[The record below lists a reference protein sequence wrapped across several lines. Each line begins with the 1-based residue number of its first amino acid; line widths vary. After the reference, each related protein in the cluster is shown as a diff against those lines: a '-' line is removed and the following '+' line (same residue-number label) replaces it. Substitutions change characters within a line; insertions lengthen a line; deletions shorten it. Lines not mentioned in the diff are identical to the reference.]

1 MVRAFH
7 FLNVDM
13 TSGYGNEPPW
23 SVGERRELPKGQ
35 RPILCERGY
44 HSCRTWLN
52 ALTYSPGPVAC
63 IVEVGRV
70 TRDEDK
76 QVGRWRRLV
85 AAVDASRQLRLFA
98 CECAERALKGE
109 REAGREP
116 AEVSWQAIE
125 VARQF
130 ANGEA
135 TAEEL
140 SAAASAAYAAAYS
153 AASAAYSAA
162 YSAAASAADSAA
174 SAAYRA
180 ADAAAYRAAS
190 AAYSAAASAAAY
202 SAEHKWQ
209 GLRLAEL
216 LAPLFAEAPVV
227 KGCGDT
233 WFWLCLRCGKG
244 HGGHVR

>member
-44 HSCRTWLN
+44 HSCRTWLD

-63 IVEVGRV
+63 VVEVGRV
-70 TRDEDK
+70 SRDTDK
-76 QVGRWRRLV
+76 QVGRWRRLI
-85 AAVDASRQLRLFA
+85 AAVDASKQLRLFA

-116 AEVSWQAIE
+116 AEVSWQAIK
-125 VARQF
+125 VARRF

-140 SAAASAAYAAAYS
+140 SAAARAAYAAYS
-153 AASAAYSAA
+153 AA
-162 YSAAASAADSAA
+162 D
-174 SAAYRA
+174 
-180 ADAAAYRAAS
+180 
-190 AAYSAAASAAAY
+190 AAASAAARAAY
-202 SAEHKWQ
+202 KWQ
-209 GLRLAEL
+209 GLRLAEYL
-216 LAPLFAEAPVV
+216 DPLFAEA
-227 KGCGDT
+227 
-233 WFWLCLRCGKG
+233 LRENGARRVLGAIKEG
-244 HGGHVR
+244 EHDD

>member
-44 HSCRTWLN
+44 HSCRTWLD
-52 ALTYSPGPVAC
+52 ALTYAPGPIAC
-63 IVEVGRV
+63 IVEIPSRV
-70 TRDEDK
+70 SRDTDK
-76 QVGRWRRLV
+76 QVGRWRRLI
-85 AAVDASRQLRLFA
+85 AAVDASKQLRLFA

-140 SAAASAAYAAAYS
+140 RAAC
-153 AASAAYSAA
+153 SAAYSG
-162 YSAAASAADSAA
+162 ADT
-174 SAAYRA
+174 AYRA
-180 ADAAAYRAAS
+180 AY
-190 AAYSAAASAAAY
+190 AAASAAARAAYAAY
-202 SAEHKWQ
+202 SAADAAASAAGSAAATAAYKWQ
-209 GLRLAEL
+209 GLRLAEYL
-216 LAPLFAEAPVV
+216 DPLFAEA
-227 KGCGDT
+227 
-233 WFWLCLRCGKG
+233 LRENGARRVLGAIKESD
-244 HGGHVR
+244 

>member
-35 RPILCERGY
+35 GPILCERGY

-85 AAVDASRQLRLFA
+85 AAVDASKQLRLFA
-98 CECAERALKGE
+98 CDCAERALQAE
-109 REAGREP
+109 RGGGREP
-116 AEVSWQAIE
+116 AAASWKAVE
-125 VARQF
+125 VARRF
-130 ANGEA
+130 ANDEA
-135 TAEEL
+135 TLDEL
-140 SAAASAAYAAAYS
+140 SAAASAAYSAAAAAYS
-153 AASAAYSAA
+153 A
-162 YSAAASAADSAA
+162 D
-174 SAAYRA
+174 
-180 ADAAAYRAAS
+180 
-190 AAYSAAASAAAY
+190 AAAY

-209 GLRLAEL
+209 RLRLAEL
-216 LAPLFAEAPVV
+216 LAPLVAEA
-227 KGCGDT
+227 
-233 WFWLCLRCGKG
+233 LRENGARRVLGAIKEG
-244 HGGHVR
+244 EHDD